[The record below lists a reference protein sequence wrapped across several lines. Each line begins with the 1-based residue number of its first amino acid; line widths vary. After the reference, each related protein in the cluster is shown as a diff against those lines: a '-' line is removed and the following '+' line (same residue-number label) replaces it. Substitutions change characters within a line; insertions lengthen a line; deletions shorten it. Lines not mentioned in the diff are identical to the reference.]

1 MPKINSKRMTFKN
14 KYLNANTLAAEER
27 KAKVERINNLLKL
40 YLKYYDTKIE
50 NKELHEILDKLF
62 LRIRVML
69 EPAEEN
75 PGVDLY
81 EYIEDLTEYVDEHI
95 DTPTNQSRAKLL
107 LFARIKKVL
116 RQYSK
121 EILHALRNKKEALAN
136 AEALMENM
144 NNDDSM
150 RNLIS
155 GMSRTGIRGGTRKMR
170 KH

>member
-1 MPKINSKRMTFKN
+1 MPPIHSKRMTFKN
-14 KYLNANTLAAEER
+14 KYLNTNTLAAEER
-27 KAKVERINNLLKL
+27 KNKIERMNNLLKL
-40 YLKYYDTKIE
+40 YLKYYDNKID
-50 NKELHEILDKLF
+50 NSALHEILDKLF
-62 LRIRVML
+62 LRIREIL
-69 EPAEEN
+69 EPDEEN
-75 PGVDLY
+75 PHEDLY
-81 EYIEDLTEYVDEHI
+81 DYIEDLTDYVDEHL
-95 DTPTNQSRAKLL
+95 DRPTDEARAKLL
-107 LFARIKKVL
+107 EFTRIKKVL

-121 EILHALRNKKEALAN
+121 EILHALRNKKENRAK

>member
-27 KAKVERINNLLKL
+27 KAKIERMNHLLKL

-50 NKELHEILDKLF
+50 NSALHEILDVLF
-62 LRIRVML
+62 LRIREIL
-69 EPAEEN
+69 EPAQEN
-75 PGVDLY
+75 PHEDLY
-81 EYIEDLTEYVDEHI
+81 DYIEDLTDYVDEHI
-95 DTPTNQSRAKLL
+95 DKPTDEARAKLL
-107 LFARIKKVL
+107 QFTRIKKLL

-121 EILHALRNKKEALAN
+121 QILHALRDKKEDKAK
-136 AEALMENM
+136 AEALMEHM

-155 GMSRTGIRGGTRKMR
+155 GMSRTGIRGGTRKLR

>member
-27 KAKVERINNLLKL
+27 KAKVERMNNLLKL
-40 YLKYYDTKIE
+40 YLKYYDTKLE
-50 NKELHEILDKLF
+50 NRELHEILDKLF
-62 LRIRVML
+62 LKIQELL
-69 EPAEEN
+69 EPNEEN
-75 PGVDLY
+75 PGEDLY

-95 DTPTNQSRAKLL
+95 DKPTNESRATLL
-107 LFARIKKVL
+107 QFARIKKIL
-116 RQYSK
+116 REYSK
-121 EILHALRNKKEALAN
+121 DILHALRDKKESRAKAQ
-136 AEALMENM
+136 ALMENM

-155 GMSRTGIRGGTRKMR
+155 GMSRTGIRGGTRKLR